1 MTIFRGFRIAVTIA
15 LLALVAILV
24 GGLLLDIA
32 VDSGQF
38 GDSLDQFDESN
49 PLFAL
54 DSMSLF
60 WPSLLF
66 LFGLAAGLW
75 LEGALRRLTPR
86 KRPPALA
93 FVFDPND
100 FRCLARHFPGG
111 QSTPIKRFCIGVH
124 NASGTRVIE
133 NIVVSA
139 VNNAFVR
146 QVLSPGLLNRQIAS
160 LAPNVTEFIEVLS
173 IGENDDALK
182 LAATPRRFVLRA
194 KAKDTRRISATFEFN
209 ARANPMLRQ
218 VR

>member
-1 MTIFRGFRIAVTIA
+1 MTVYRSFRIAVTIA
-15 LLALVAILV
+15 LFALFAILV

-38 GDSLDQFDESN
+38 GDSLDRFDDSN

-54 DSMSLF
+54 DSMSVF

-66 LFGLAAGLW
+66 LCGLAAGLW
-75 LEGALRRLTPR
+75 SEGALRRMTPR
-86 KRPPALA
+86 KRQPPLA
-93 FVFDPND
+93 FVFDPTD
-100 FRCLARHFPGG
+100 FRCLARHFPAG
-111 QSTPIKRFCIGVH
+111 QSAPIQRFHIGVH

-160 LAPNVTEFIEVLS
+160 LAPNVTEFIEVLG
-173 IGENDDALK
+173 IGENADALK

-209 ARANPMLRQ
+209 AQGNPMLRR